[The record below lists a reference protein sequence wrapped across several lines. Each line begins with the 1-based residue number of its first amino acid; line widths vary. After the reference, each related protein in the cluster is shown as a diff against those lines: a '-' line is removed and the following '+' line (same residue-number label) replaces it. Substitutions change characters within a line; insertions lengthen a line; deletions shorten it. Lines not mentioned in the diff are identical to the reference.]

1 MELTLALHAISVDTS
16 AADHDIVNDRKAAL
30 ASNPVPLTILQATVG
45 QNSCFVEPHS
55 SAVLRLGKRQLVRV
69 EELPY

>member
-45 QNSCFVEPHS
+45 
-55 SAVLRLGKRQLVRV
+55 
-69 EELPY
+69 